1 MEITFYVIFCVIL
14 ICLLLSLSLNV
25 RLYNDFDKLRKE
37 YNNVQKEKQKVEQFK
52 EDLVSINISD
62 RVIYPDYRL
71 VYDKGGDNEYHFN
84 VTYELIVNDVTKD
97 KVKVTAVDFTTTDSK
112 INSDAAKRNGI
123 ISYMKDKW
131 LDKSEVQ
138 LIIDESHKRNL
149 KLEKLGITE

>member
-62 RVIYPDYRL
+62 RVIYPDYGL
-71 VYDKGGDNEYHFN
+71 VYDKGGDEEYHFN

-112 INSDAAKRNGI
+112 INGDPAKRNGI
-123 ISYMKDKW
+123 INYMKDKW
-131 LDKSEVQ
+131 LDKSKVQ